1 LLIGNEGTLFAPS
14 LDSSYYVDVVDM
26 DGTSTNNDHN
36 IHSHQSNNNNNNIS
50 HHHHHT
56 RQKRVRTSFKH
67 HQLRCMRSYFNL
79 NHNPGWIYF
88 ILIIKKLNF

>member
-1 LLIGNEGTLFAPS
+1 

-26 DGTSTNNDHN
+26 DGNGTNNDHN

-88 ILIIKKLNF
+88 ILIIKISFLIFRCKRFKKSC